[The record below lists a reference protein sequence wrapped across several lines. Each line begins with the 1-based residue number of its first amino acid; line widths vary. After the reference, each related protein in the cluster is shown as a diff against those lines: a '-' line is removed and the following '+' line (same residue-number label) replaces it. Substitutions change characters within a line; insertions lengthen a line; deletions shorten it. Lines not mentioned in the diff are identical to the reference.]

1 MSTGLQYKEMEWYKK
16 YGKVFG
22 IYEGRQPV
30 LEVVDPEMCKQI
42 CVKHFTSFYNRRR
55 FPLES
60 KPFNHALTALV
71 NQHWK
76 NKRNTLTPAFSG
88 AKMRFMTP
96 IVNNAADTMIRILG
110 KHSKEGKPVQCKE
123 VFGGYV
129 IDSIGSAGFGVD
141 VNSQEQPDH
150 PFVKHVKE
158 AFVFDFF
165 NPVLLAVF
173 LFPFVSPILNWLNIG
188 LIPQRIINYF
198 VNLTETTV
206 EMRKKH
212 DPSEKRVDFLQQMLD
227 AREVYDQYVK
237 ENEADEDENGVQLV
251 RDGKSDTHDF
261 HKGFTNDELLAQSLT
276 FFVAGYETT
285 STMMNFLAYSMATNP
300 DVQEKLCAEIDDV
313 MANYDEVTY
322 DAVSKMPYLDM
333 VVCETLRMYPP
344 VIRFDRECNEDVT
357 IAGIHIPKGMPV
369 AVAAYAI
376 HHDPKI
382 YPEPEKFIPERFT
395 KEEKEKR
402 HPYAWL
408 PFGAG
413 PRNCIGMRF
422 VLLEAKI
429 GLVRIFQRFTFEP
442 CAETEIPQKLGKAG
456 ILTPP
461 NGVKLNVKAR
471 KRYIYICRCKKTL
484 PNFTA
489 YKRFVN
495 SIQKTEYHIAL
506 RKDKIFAH
514 NKKWR
519 IYSTNIH
526 QDPSTT
532 DIHNNDV

>member
-1 MSTGLQYKEMEWYKK
+1 MELCGFEVSAWMLLCVIALVLFYLYATWPFSTFRNMGIPGPAPWPLAGNFIQLSSGFQDKEMEWYKK

-55 FPLES
+55 LPLET
-60 KPFNHALTALV
+60 KPFNHALTVLV
-71 NQHWK
+71 DQNWK

-88 AKMRFMTP
+88 SKMRKMTP

-110 KHSKEGKPVQCKE
+110 KHSKDGKTVQCKDI
-123 VFGGYV
+123 FGGYV
-129 IDSIGSAGFGVD
+129 VDSIGSAGFGVD
-141 VNSQEQPDH
+141 VNSQEQPGH

-158 AFVFDFF
+158 SFSFDSL
-165 NPVLLAVF
+165 NPVFLALI
-173 LFPFVSPILNWLNIG
+173 LFPFVMHILNWLNVGIF
-188 LIPQRIINYF
+188 PRAAINYF

-206 EMRKKH
+206 EIRKKQ
-212 DPSEKRVDFLQQMLD
+212 DPSEKKVDFLQLMLD
-227 AREVYDQYVK
+227 AREVYDQYIK
-237 ENEADEDENGVQLV
+237 ENEEEEDENGVQLF

-261 HKGFTNDELLAQSLT
+261 HKGFTNDELLAQSLL
-276 FFVAGYETT
+276 FFGAGYETT
-285 STMMNFLAYSMATNP
+285 STMMSFLAYSMATNP
-300 DVQEKLCAEIDDV
+300 DVQDKLCAEIDDV

-322 DAVSKMPYLDM
+322 DAVSKMPYLDL

-344 VIRFDRECNEDVT
+344 GIRFDRECNEDVT
-357 IAGIHIPKGMPV
+357 IEGVHIPKGMIV
-369 AVAAYAI
+369 AVPIYVI

-382 YPEPEKFIPERFT
+382 YPEPKKFIPERFT

-422 VLLEAKI
+422 ALLEAKI

-442 CAETEIPQKLGKAG
+442 CVETEIPPKLGKAG
-456 ILTPP
+456 FLTPP
-461 NGVKLNVKAR
+461 AGVKLTVK
-471 KRYIYICRCKKTL
+471 
-484 PNFTA
+484 
-489 YKRFVN
+489 
-495 SIQKTEYHIAL
+495 E
-506 RKDKIFAH
+506 
-514 NKKWR
+514 R
-519 IYSTNIH
+519 I
-526 QDPSTT
+526 
-532 DIHNNDV
+532 